1 MHKNNASLF
10 SRMNY
15 AELAKHIEAIEGA
28 AVIGS
33 VSSERFPLYR
43 IRCGQGM
50 PVLLSGAV
58 HGDEPA
64 GAHALVEFF
73 RNHSARYEDKF
84 AFTAFPC
91 VNPWGFEHEQRGNE
105 QGLNLNREFKEDT
118 TAEEIKLMLPLFSR
132 YRFAMDLHESW
143 TGASRVPG
151 AAEPDGEDPNEFF
164 MWEIC
169 KDKEQRV
176 GATIIQR
183 VRAAGLPICT
193 WPKIFNEVNT
203 EGVIAYPEAIATP
216 CYAQGTSFDAY
227 SERMLTEHSFTIET
241 SREWPLEKRVLADI
255 ISITTMLEACL
266 ESGQQAK

>member
-1 MHKNNASLF
+1 MSENAEGQPENLIPRNLSEEHDKDKEAGFLA
-10 SRMNY
+10 RM
-15 AELAKHIEAIEGA
+15 LGW
-28 AVIGS
+28 AVG
-33 VSSERFPLYR
+33 RR
-43 IRCGQGM
+43 Q
-50 PVLLSGAV
+50 A
-58 HGDEPA
+58 
-64 GAHALVEFF
+64 
-73 RNHSARYEDKF
+73 
-84 AFTAFPC
+84 
-91 VNPWGFEHEQRGNE
+91 
-105 QGLNLNREFKEDT
+105 
-118 TAEEIKLMLPLFSR
+118 
-132 YRFAMDLHESW
+132 
-143 TGASRVPG
+143 G